1 MPISRFVWP
10 NDRIAHIAQHGVDP
24 EEVEEA
30 CSAKAL
36 VRGGESEGQNPV
48 YHVLGQTE
56 SGRYLFCV
64 VILFPDGKA
73 YPVTARDMTDSEKR
87 RFREWK
93 TR

>member
-1 MPISRFVWP
+1 VE
-10 NDRIAHIAQHGVDP
+10 P

-30 CSAKAL
+30 CSAEAL
-36 VRGGESEGQNPV
+36 VRGAGAEGPNPV

-56 SGRYLFCV
+56 SGRYSVCV

-73 YPVTARDMTDSEKR
+73 YPVTARDMTDREKR

-93 TR
+93 AR